1 MFNLQEFYLQS
12 NKIEGTIP
20 DVICSLKNLGALDL
34 SENQFLGLTP
44 SCLGYITSLRK
55 LYLAYNMLD
64 SRLPTSLGILQDLIE
79 FNVSSNLLSGHIPPE
94 FGNLKTA
101 TLIDLSK
108 NRFSGKIPSTLG
120 GLDKLINLSLA
131 HNVLDGPI
139 PNSFGKLLVLE
150 FLDLCYNNLSGEILK
165 SLEALVFLKY
175 LNISFNELNR
185 EIPTGGPFA
194 NVTSQ
199 SFLSN
204 DALCGESWINV
215 KPYLTK
221 STKKSRKRVL
231 TSLYTLLGIGSLL
244 ALAVGYVLLRLRMTK
259 KNASQADVS
268 LVKGHERISY
278 YELEQ
283 ATKGFNES
291 NLLGNGSF
299 SMVYK
304 GILKDGTLFAAKVF
318 NVRLESAF
326 KSFDTECEIF
336 RNLRHR
342 NVTKV
347 ITSCSSLNFKALV
360 LEYMPN
366 GTLDKWLYSYD
377 LFFNLLQR
385 LNIMIDVASVMDYLH
400 NGYSTPV
407 VHCDLKPS
415 NILLDQEIVGHVS
428 DFGTAKLLGAG
439 EAFVQ
444 TRTIATIGYIAPVR
458 DAEKMRV
465 NVSWLRTQLNEIN
478 DAINCITETKKINDE
493 MNRLAEQNENEKN
506 LESMKVE
513 LEKLKSEIASRER
526 QLNLETLVTEDL
538 SNRFA
543 FREGRSA
550 SEKIYF
556 FTQIIIQVRALNNIT
571 KGHSCLAA
579 FTFFFTPPLDFIAE
593 GTTIACPSSSANPCI
608 SKKNSRS

>member
-1 MFNLQEFYLQS
+1 MSAVQLLAFHLHKLSGTLPSNLGHEIPILEEFLCGGNNLSGFISASISDSSRLRVLDLAGNSFKGLIPKSLGDNPLDGDLPASIGNLSNSLNSFEGNDCKLKGVIPHEIDYLQAWGS
-12 NKIEGTIP
+12 FKI
-20 DVICSLKNLGALDL
+20 
-34 SENQFLGLTP
+34 
-44 SCLGYITSLRK
+44 
-55 LYLAYNMLD
+55 
-64 SRLPTSLGILQDLIE
+64 IE

-108 NRFSGKIPSTLG
+108 NGFSGKIPSTLG

-131 HNVLDGPI
+131 HNVLDGKI

-150 FLDLCYNNLSGEILK
+150 FLDLCYNNLSGEIPK
-165 SLEALVFLKY
+165 SLEARVFLKY
-175 LNISFNELNR
+175 LNISFNELNG

-215 KPYLTK
+215 KPCLTK

-268 LVKGHERISY
+268 LELQKTCLTEVDRNFLDSSY
-278 YELEQ
+278 L
-283 ATKGFNES
+283 
-291 NLLGNGSF
+291 
-299 SMVYK
+299 
-304 GILKDGTLFAAKVF
+304 
-318 NVRLESAF
+318 
-326 KSFDTECEIF
+326 
-336 RNLRHR
+336 
-342 NVTKV
+342 V
-347 ITSCSSLNFKALV
+347 I
-360 LEYMPN
+360 
-366 GTLDKWLYSYD
+366 
-377 LFFNLLQR
+377 
-385 LNIMIDVASVMDYLH
+385 
-400 NGYSTPV
+400 
-407 VHCDLKPS
+407 
-415 NILLDQEIVGHVS
+415 
-428 DFGTAKLLGAG
+428 
-439 EAFVQ
+439 
-444 TRTIATIGYIAPVR
+444 R

-538 SNRFA
+538 NSMIN
-543 FREGRSA
+543 G
-550 SEKIYF
+550 
-556 FTQIIIQVRALNNIT
+556 RALKIQQFQNMLLIEAFPLFNCVEFFV
-571 KGHSCLAA
+571 HS
-579 FTFFFTPPLDFIAE
+579 
-593 GTTIACPSSSANPCI
+593 
-608 SKKNSRS
+608 